1 MDDLR
6 RLHYVTEHYGQLQG
20 LRLLPL
26 SVPFV
31 LSAVSQAAPRPLL
44 TGTAFALLLAA
55 SVAASFPIGA
65 YYVRRFG
72 RAQPKRWQTGMATLV
87 IAAAAFLWL
96 EWLQETRP
104 LPVSLPV
111 VFVALLLARLGW
123 AAGRLR
129 AHYLWIAGACA
140 VFAILPVLHVPMHA
154 RTVAFDL
161 LIAGGLAVAAIGDHR
176 VLLRALTMTTPNG
189 NRPMRS
195 AA

>member
-26 SVPFV
+26 SVPFL
-31 LSAVSQAAPRPLL
+31 LSAMSQAAPSPLL
-44 TGTAFALLLAA
+44 TGRAFVVLLATA
-55 SVAASFPIGA
+55 IAASFPIGT

-72 RAQPKRWQTGMATLV
+72 RAQPNPWRTGMATLV
-87 IAAAAFLWL
+87 AAAAAFLWL
-96 EWLQETRP
+96 EWVQESRP
-104 LPVSLPV
+104 LPLSLPV
-111 VFVALLLARLGW
+111 VFVSLLLARLGC

-129 AHYLWIAGACA
+129 SHYLWLAGACA
-140 VFAILPVLHVPMHA
+140 MFATLPLLHVSMYT

-161 LIAGGLAVAAIGDHR
+161 LIGGGLVVAAIGDHC
-176 VLLRALTMTTPNG
+176 VLLRAMAPNDH
-189 NRPMRS
+189 RPMRT

>member
-26 SVPFV
+26 SVPFL
-31 LSAVSQAAPRPLL
+31 LSAISRGAPRPLL
-44 TGTAFALLLAA
+44 TGTAFAVLLATA
-55 SVAASFPIGA
+55 IAASFPIGT

-72 RAQPKRWQTGMATLV
+72 RAQQNRWKTGVATLV
-87 IAAAAFLWL
+87 VAVAVFLWL

-111 VFVALLLARLGW
+111 VFVALLLARVGW

-129 AHYLWIAGACA
+129 SHYLWIAGACA
-140 VFAILPVLHVPMHA
+140 VFAALPLLHVSMYA

-161 LIAGGLAVAAIGDHR
+161 LIGGGLAVAALGDHC
-176 VLLRALTMTTPNG
+176 VLLRAMTSNDD
-189 NRPMRS
+189 RPMRT